1 MMPLWH
7 SIMGIVPPTMLL
19 INIPIGGLLTLLAI
33 RMDWQDEPNPL
44 TILTSI
50 PRKLAAVFVG
60 YSLLMIITWS
70 ILQPGLTE
78 FRTKKTFFKTINNE
92 LKHYKPKQIY
102 FYNSNVEPAFL
113 YYLDIADSVLSNSC
127 PKKHKKSLTD
137 FIADNKGQKIAIIC
151 NNEPKNLHSLT
162 SQLEE
167 LKSSIKDLSFKEEPH
182 IEGNIIFKKN
192 TKWRVY
198 FITLLENNSQN

>member
-1 MMPLWH
+1 MISLRYFGDFFL
-7 SIMGIVPPTMLL
+7 SCTKLLL
-19 INIPIGGLLTLLAI
+19 IC
-33 RMDWQDEPNPL
+33 
-44 TILTSI
+44 
-50 PRKLAAVFVG
+50 
-60 YSLLMIITWS
+60 
-70 ILQPGLTE
+70 
-78 FRTKKTFFKTINNE
+78 NE
-92 LKHYKPKQIY
+92 ICK
-102 FYNSNVEPAFL
+102 
-113 YYLDIADSVLSNSC
+113 SC

-151 NNEPKNLHSLT
+151 NNEPKNLHSIT